1 MEKPIYDF
9 KKGDVDYDDKR
20 KQYLIN
26 LNKYKYHNSEEFK
39 NKIKQNSKNRYE
51 KLKEAYIKCT

>member
-9 KKGDVDYDDKR
+9 KKGDIDYDDKR

-39 NKIKQNSKNRYE
+39 IKVNKILKIDMKN
-51 KLKEAYIKCT
+51 LKKHI